1 MEPSRGSGK
10 PRKTTQA
17 MDYLMRKTVRNDRD
31 TTVVGVRTLLQLD
44 NISEKTIFCRRIIET
59 DELQS
64 YWKILEPFISEINRI
79 RRVQLAT
86 EHLHWTVK
94 QWRRFFGNKMNLLI
108 FYGSVEKYGFGEEG
122 MSGTKPSSQEP
133 QWSMISKAMFGVAFL
148 QMELSIYV

>member
-31 TTVVGVRTLLQLD
+31 TTAVGVRTLLELD
-44 NISEKTIFCRRIIET
+44 NISEKTICRRITDT

-64 YWKILEPFISEINRI
+64 CWKIFEPFISEINRI

-94 QWRRFFGNKMNLLI
+94 QWQRVL
-108 FYGSVEKYGFGEEG
+108 
-122 MSGTKPSSQEP
+122 
-133 QWSMISKAMFGVAFL
+133 W
-148 QMELSIYV
+148 